1 MAGPDLKGFTVAM
14 TADRRRDEQAVLM
27 ERLGVEVMMFPLLQ
41 TQSEDTGELRALT
54 EKVAKEPPDYLLANT
69 GYGMRTWLGL
79 AAEWGMQQQL
89 VFALRSKTTI
99 AARGAK
105 ALGELRKVG
114 LDAWYKAPG
123 ETLDEVVGRLASEEL
138 TGKSVLVQLHGEP
151 PGATLVPLEHAGAE
165 VSYLPV
171 YKMGGGGPQAV
182 DGLIGALLDG
192 AVDVVTFT
200 AAPQVV
206 ALSAGARAR
215 AVLGPLIDG
224 FNSGGVVAA
233 CIGAVCAAAAQAEGI
248 SAPLV
253 PEHSRLGSLASA
265 IAAQLAARQAVVA
278 GRSGPVAISGRL
290 VEADSGQRWLD
301 QPAER
306 RVLRALCARAGDW
319 VPLSV
324 IGAGAAETLS
334 GLGDVLDGAVQVAD
348 GSARLIL
355 TEAGNG
361 TLA

>member
-1 MAGPDLKGFTVAM
+1 MAGPDLKGFTVAI

-27 ERLGVEVMMFPLLQ
+27 ERLGVEVLMFPLLQ

-54 EKVAKEPPDYLLANT
+54 EKVVNEPPNYLLANT

-79 AAEWGMQQQL
+79 AAEWGRQEQL
-89 VFALRSKTTI
+89 VLALRSKTTI

-123 ETLDEVVGRLASEEL
+123 ETLEEVVGRLISEEL
-138 TGKSVLVQLHGEP
+138 TGKTVLVQLHGEP
-151 PGATLVPLEHAGAE
+151 PGATLAPLEQAGAE
-165 VSYLPV
+165 VGYLPV
-171 YKMGGGGPQAV
+171 YKMGGGGPQAL
-182 DGLIGALLDG
+182 DGLVGALLDG

-206 ALSAGARAR
+206 ALIGAGRAR
-215 AVLGPLIDG
+215 GVLGAVIDG
-224 FNSGGVVAA
+224 FNDGGVVAA
-233 CIGAVCAAAAQAEGI
+233 CIGTVCAAAALAEGI
-248 SAPLV
+248 SGPLV

-265 IAAQLAARQAVVA
+265 VAAQLAARQAVVV
-278 GRSGPVAISGRL
+278 GRSGPVAVSGRL
-290 VEADSGQRWLD
+290 LAADGRQLWLD
-301 QPAER
+301 PPAQR
-306 RVLRALCARAGDW
+306 RALRALSARPGDW

-348 GSARLIL
+348 GSARLIV
-355 TEAGNG
+355 TDTRNG
-361 TLA
+361 TLP